1 MYHVLVWI
9 GSERSSYYYPYAV
22 HFFSKNKMSFDEAVS
37 KAVDVLER
45 EFRVSEREIKYT
57 PIYVGIEEIPDIS
70 KEFYVAVEFHEH
82 DVIYKPKDL
91 PEDVEKLKKYRF
103 SFLTYDIDM
112 YKGLPEEKEKD
123 LAEAL
128 DKAFKVSRE
137 VKIYKTYGG
146 YHIRAKLDREYSFDE
161 LMDLRFKADDYERR
175 HIDMLYHRAG
185 LDFLTNFLFN
195 EKHWKDLREM
205 KSYREEEV
213 SPKDLVVQREIELK
227 IRVPKTYRVING
239 VEVFIEERKMRL
251 RGKADVLTKDFV
263 DQLND
268 VLNRE
273 LEPMIRE
280 GEKYVDV
287 LEKFYR
293 GVFIK
298 RVMTV
303 LGYGDKLII
312 IADEDD
318 VGKLIGR
325 KGSLVREAEKI
336 VGKKIVVTDVERMR
350 YETALIINKILR
362 AVEMLILNIK

>member
-1 MYHVLVWI
+1 
-9 GSERSSYYYPYAV
+9 
-22 HFFSKNKMSFDEAVS
+22 
-37 KAVDVLER
+37 
-45 EFRVSEREIKYT
+45 
-57 PIYVGIEEIPDIS
+57 
-70 KEFYVAVEFHEH
+70 
-82 DVIYKPKDL
+82 
-91 PEDVEKLKKYRF
+91 
-103 SFLTYDIDM
+103 
-112 YKGLPEEKEKD
+112 
-123 LAEAL
+123 
-128 DKAFKVSRE
+128 
-137 VKIYKTYGG
+137 
-146 YHIRAKLDREYSFDE
+146 
-161 LMDLRFKADDYERR
+161 
-175 HIDMLYHRAG
+175 
-185 LDFLTNFLFN
+185 
-195 EKHWKDLREM
+195 M

-280 GEKYVDV
+280 GEKYIDV